1 MNDEHYMRQCIAQ
14 AQAASARGEVPVG
27 ALIVDPISGDVIA
40 RTGNAPI
47 GICDPTAH
55 AEILALRDAAYK
67 TDNYRL
73 NGLTLY
79 VTLEPCT
86 MCAGAISNARI
97 SRVVYGASDL
107 KGGAVENGV
116 RFFGSKSCHSKPEI
130 TSGVLARDCS
140 QLLKDFFK
148 AKRSER
154 KETKKSR

>member
-27 ALIVDPISGDVIA
+27 ALIVDPSTDEVIA
-40 RTGNAPI
+40 QTGNAPI

-73 NGLTLY
+73 SGLTLY

-97 SRVVYGASDL
+97 SRVVYGAPDV

-116 RFFGSKSCHSKPEI
+116 RFFESKSCHSKPEI
-130 TSGVLARDCS
+130 ISGVLAQECG
-140 QLLKDFFK
+140 QMLKDFFK
-148 AKRSER
+148 ARR
-154 KETKKSR
+154 GQPKKV

>member
-1 MNDEHYMRQCIAQ
+1 MNDEHYMRQCIEQ

-27 ALIVDPISGDVIA
+27 ALIVNPDTNEVIS

-55 AEILALRDAAYK
+55 AEILALRDAAYRH
-67 TDNYRL
+67 DNYRL
-73 NGLTLY
+73 GGLTLY

-86 MCAGAISNARI
+86 MCAGAISLARI
-97 SRVVYGASDL
+97 SRVVYGASDP

-116 RFFGSKSCHSKPEI
+116 RFFENPSCHSKPEI
-130 TSGVLARDCS
+130 TSGVLAAECG

-148 AKRSER
+148 ARR
-154 KETKKSR
+154 KKK